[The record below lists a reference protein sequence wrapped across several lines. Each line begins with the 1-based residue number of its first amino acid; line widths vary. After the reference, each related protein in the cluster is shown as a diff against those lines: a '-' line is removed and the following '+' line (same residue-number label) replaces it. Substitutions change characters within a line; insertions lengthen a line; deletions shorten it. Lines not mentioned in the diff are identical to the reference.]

1 MQPRVTSN
9 LLFTAAIGC
18 AALLQAFV
26 IPPNLSWLAIFSV
39 AAAMLLTNLMIVR
52 ASGLA
57 GIGGLSLVYARLGDT
72 QPAGAALTVITA
84 ILMVLAVLVAILAD
98 ISESSKGKVSQ
109 HEE

>member
-9 LLFTAAIGC
+9 LLFGAAIGC
-18 AALLQAFV
+18 ATLLQAFV
-26 IPPNLSWLAIFSV
+26 SPPDLSWLAIFSV

-57 GIGGLSLVYARLGDT
+57 GIGGLSLVYARLGDQ
-72 QPAGAALTVITA
+72 QPAGAALTIIISV
-84 ILMVLAVLVAILAD
+84 LLVLAVLLAILAD
-98 ISESSKGKVSQ
+98 ISESTKGKATQ